1 MTPEVK
7 LQAKKVFADV
17 FLFYLQAHYYHW
29 NITGRHFAQDHKLF
43 GDIYEDVQASVD
55 TFAEQLR
62 TLDTFA
68 PGVFNRFMDLSQIE
82 QESSIPGSEEMY
94 NKLIASNAQVIAG
107 LTELFMLLETNHLHG
122 FGDFIAGRIDAHNKH
137 QWMLTS
143 TLK

>member
-1 MTPEVK
+1 MKMYKRLWTH
-7 LQAKKVFADV
+7 LLNSFA
-17 FLFYLQAHYYHW
+17 HW
-29 NITGRHFAQDHKLF
+29 IHLHQ
-43 GDIYEDVQASVD
+43 
-55 TFAEQLR
+55 
-62 TLDTFA
+62 
-68 PGVFNRFMDLSQIE
+68 GVFNRFMDLSQIE

-94 NKLIASNAQVIAG
+94 DKLIASNAQVIAG

>member
-1 MTPEVK
+1 MGNSLTKSYMHESFIRVILSSKP
-7 LQAKKVFADV
+7 
-17 FLFYLQAHYYHW
+17 
-29 NITGRHFAQDHKLF
+29 
-43 GDIYEDVQASVD
+43 SVD

-94 NKLIASNAQVIAG
+94 DKLIASNAQVIAG

-137 QWMLTS
+137 QWMLKS